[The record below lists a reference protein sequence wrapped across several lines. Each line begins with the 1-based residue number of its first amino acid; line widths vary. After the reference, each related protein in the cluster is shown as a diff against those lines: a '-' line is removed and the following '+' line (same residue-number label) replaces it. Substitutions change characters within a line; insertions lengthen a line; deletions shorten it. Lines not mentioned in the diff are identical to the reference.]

1 MEIIDKG
8 KVKNGI
14 KLPDT
19 IDDQKPEFLIKDA
32 IFVRHEG
39 SLVKVKFNEML
50 WMKGEGNYTNIVL
63 KTGTLIVRN
72 ILKDFEKSLP
82 SDQFVRIH
90 KSYIVRIDEINSI
103 NMKEVIVGKD
113 PVPVG
118 RTYYQMLLNGIQK
131 LGSGSE

>member
-1 MEIIDKG
+1 MEILDKG

-19 IDDQKPEFLIKDA
+19 IDDQKQEFLIKDA